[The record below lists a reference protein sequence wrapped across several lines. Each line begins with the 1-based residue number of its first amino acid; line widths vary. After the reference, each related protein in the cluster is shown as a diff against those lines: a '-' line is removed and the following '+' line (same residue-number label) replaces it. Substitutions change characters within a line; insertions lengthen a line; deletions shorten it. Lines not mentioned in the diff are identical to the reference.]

1 MGSFLRRFRAVLGH
15 REAPS
20 AISLDALRIRSMTR
34 RDLGAVL
41 AVENASFAAPWRMS
55 SYARAVAERGHSF
68 FVAEMDGGLVG
79 YAGLW
84 VEGDQAHIAKVTV
97 HEDYRRRGIGSAL
110 LEYLI
115 DHSLRLGL
123 TRMYLEVRR
132 SNVAAQQMYRRFG
145 FQFERVQPN
154 AYPDDGEDAFIFVL
168 ARLLDARRLPRPT

>member
-1 MGSFLRRFRAVLGH
+1 MSSFLRRFRAVLGQ

-20 AISLDALRIRSMTR
+20 APSTDALQIRPMAY
-34 RDLGAVL
+34 RDLGAVM

-55 SYARAVAERGHSF
+55 SYARAVGERGHSF

-79 YAGLW
+79 YSGLW
-84 VEGDQAHIAKVTV
+84 AEGDRAHIAKVAV
-97 HEDYRRRGIGSAL
+97 HEDYRRRGIGSTL
-110 LEYLI
+110 LEHLI

-145 FQFERVQPN
+145 FQFERVQPG

-168 ARLLDARRLPRPT
+168 ARLLDARRIRRPT